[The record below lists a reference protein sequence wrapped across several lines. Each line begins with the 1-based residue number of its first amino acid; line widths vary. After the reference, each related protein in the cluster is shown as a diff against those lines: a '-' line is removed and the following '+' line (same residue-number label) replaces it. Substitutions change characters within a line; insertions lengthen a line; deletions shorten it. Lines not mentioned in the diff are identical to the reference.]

1 MMVVWNIVV
10 AMKKTEEV
18 RLRIYFGDRIE
29 LAGKLNGAR

>member
-10 AMKKTEEV
+10 AVKKIEEV
-18 RLRIYFGDRIE
+18 RLWIYFGNRIE